1 MPLPDI
7 NTPPGELP
15 AETFGTIFQTD
26 HGMTS
31 SGQWNPLPAAGK
43 SITVQDVIYLTISM
57 ENEGDDRDLTI
68 WAELQRFAGFY
79 NKGTA
84 GSIKR
89 LVETFSQPVNP
100 AWADWERS
108 GYPRRPESPD
118 VNLAIPGPGTPGA
131 INNFNRERAKTG
143 GGDYATDAQIDRR
156 RRNILR
162 MQAIFAGGESGRE
175 AWRGITS
182 AARECVYT
190 TVCGGHRIPD
200 CMVGFD
206 DFASYWNANIASTS
220 VRRDLF
226 SLSPEEINQELAQ
239 IRAGTRLNGKRRLA
253 RFRQGGNW
261 FVYHS
266 SGAWFAAP
274 GYGTVYITGSMG
286 DSRRGVSRT
295 FTGGTRTRVPEGIT
309 SGGAAS
315 STSGYSGTTTT
326 SSITYDTWNIVNDD
340 ILRSNFQRYAS
351 NGITQLGDLSSG
363 RRTRF

>member
-1 MPLPDI
+1 MTLPDI

-15 AETFGTIFQTD
+15 AGTFGRIYQE
-26 HGMTS
+26 GAS
-31 SGQWNPLPAAGK
+31 SADGARPLPPGGRE
-43 SITVQDVIYLTISM
+43 ITVQDVIYLAVSM

-108 GYPRRPESPD
+108 GYPRRPESAD
-118 VNLAIPGPGTPGA
+118 VNLAIPGPGVPLA
-131 INNFNRERAKTG
+131 IRNFNTERARPG

-162 MQAIFAGGESGRE
+162 IQTIFTGGPQGRE
-175 AWRGITS
+175 AWRGIGS

-190 TVCGGHRIPD
+190 TVCGGHAMPD

-206 DFASYWNANIASTS
+206 DFASYWNGQTAARY
-220 VRRDLF
+220 VVRDLF
-226 SLSPEEINQELAQ
+226 SLTSEEVNQELSQ
-239 IRAGTRLNGKRRLA
+239 IRSGAQLNGRRRLA
-253 RFRQGGNW
+253 KFRQGGNW

-266 SGAWFAAP
+266 SRAWFAAP
-274 GYGTVYITGSMG
+274 GYGTVYIIGSMG
-286 DSRRGVSRT
+286 DSRHGTSRV
-295 FTGGTRTRVPEGIT
+295 FTGGTRTRVPDGMAS
-309 SGGAAS
+309 SGGS
-315 STSGYSGTTTT
+315 SSVSGYSTT
-326 SSITYDTWNIVNDD
+326 STISSVTYDAWSVVDD
-340 ILRSNFQRYAS
+340 TTLRSNFQRYAS
-351 NGITQLGDLSSG
+351 NGITELGALSNG
-363 RRTRF
+363 RRTRI